1 MEYWLFKTE
10 PGTYSFETLAKEKKT
25 NWDHVRNFQAR
36 NNLKLCAPGDFV
48 LIYHS
53 GDERAVVGVAKITK
67 AAYPDP
73 DPLKKGDWVQVDLKF
88 QLALSEGVSLTKLK
102 NTASLKDLAL
112 IKQSRLSCMKVSS
125 KEFETMLKLGGSW
138 DAFQKLK

>member
-1 MEYWLFKTE
+1 MDYWLFKTE
-10 PGTYSFETLAKEKKT
+10 PGTYSFETLMKEKKT

-36 NNLKLCAPGDFV
+36 NVLKLCQIGDYA

-53 GDERAVVGVAKITK
+53 GEERAVVGLAKITK
-67 AAYPDP
+67 TAYPDP

-88 QLALSEGVSLTKLK
+88 QLVVTESVPLSRLK
-102 NTASLKDLAL
+102 STASLKDLAL
-112 IKQSRLSCMKVSS
+112 IKQSRLSCMQVTS
-125 KEFETMLKLGGSW
+125 KEFETILKLGISW